1 MGMNQGKE
9 IVRPPFLREGDKVAF
24 VSPAY
29 WMPQE
34 AIQQAAEAFKS
45 WGLQPIISPQA
56 NSQDVKAYAGTATE
70 RAGDLLWALEDDD
83 IKAII
88 CSRGGYGTLHL
99 LRLIPR
105 EKFRE
110 HPKWIVG
117 NGDITTLL
125 YGIASQSV
133 QSIYGPMAFQMA
145 FSQGIDAEQLR
156 NILFGVIP
164 QYHLPSHSRNV
175 CGHAEGVLI
184 GGNLTSF
191 NAVAG
196 TGFYP
201 VPEGDTILFFEEVEE
216 SLHNIDRMFYTLMLQ
231 KAFWNVKGVI
241 FGMFMAVR
249 YDLEFN
255 SVEHMLVYHLRNL
268 GIPVCCGLPT
278 GSNVCL
284 PLIEGAP
291 CSLDV
296 TPEGS
301 TITFHIEGGRQN
313 IVDLKENEQ
322 QLMK

>member
-1 MGMNQGKE
+1 MNQGKE
-9 IVRPPFLREGDKVAF
+9 IVRPPFLSEGDKVAF

-56 NSQDVKAYAGTATE
+56 NRQDVKAYAGTATE

-88 CSRGGYGTLHL
+88 CSRGGYGTMHL

-164 QYHLPSHSRNV
+164 QYHLPSHSRNI

-196 TGFYP
+196 TGFYQIL
-201 VPEGDTILFFEEVEE
+201 EGDTILFFEEVEE

-231 KAFWNVKGVI
+231 KAFWKVKGVI

-278 GSNVCL
+278 GSNSCL

-291 CSLDV
+291 CTLDV

-313 IVDLKENEQ
+313 IVNLEENEQ
-322 QLMK
+322 QLMKQ

>member
-1 MGMNQGKE
+1 MNQGNE
-9 IVRPPFLREGDKVAF
+9 IVQPPFLREGDKVAF

-34 AIQQAAEAFKS
+34 AIQQAAEVFKS
-45 WGLQPIISPQA
+45 WGLQPVISPQA
-56 NSQDVKAYAGTATE
+56 NRQDVKAYAGTATE
-70 RAGDLLWALEDDD
+70 RAGDLLWAIEDDD

-145 FSQGIDAEQLR
+145 FSQGQDAEQLR
-156 NILFGVIP
+156 NLLFGDVP
-164 QYHLPSHSRNV
+164 QYHLPSHPRNM
-175 CGHAEGVLI
+175 CGHAEGVLV

-196 TGFYP
+196 TGYYTIP
-201 VPEGDTILFFEEVEE
+201 DSDTILFFEEVEE
-216 SLHNIDRMFYTLMLQ
+216 SLHNIDRMFYSLMLQ
-231 KAFWNVKGVI
+231 KAFWRVKGII

-255 SVEHMLVYHLRNL
+255 SVEHMLVDHLRNL
-268 GIPVCCGLPT
+268 GIPVCCGFPT
-278 GSNVCL
+278 GSNVCM

-291 CSLDV
+291 CTLDV
-296 TPEGS
+296 TPEGT
-301 TITFHIEGGRQN
+301 TITFHIEGNRN
-313 IVDLKENEQ
+313 VVDLQENEQ

>member
-1 MGMNQGKE
+1 MNQGKE
-9 IVRPPFLREGDKVAF
+9 IVRPPFLSEGDKVAF

-56 NSQDVKAYAGTATE
+56 NRQDVKAYAGTATE

-88 CSRGGYGTLHL
+88 CSRGGYGTMHL

-105 EKFRE
+105 GKFRD

-156 NILFGVIP
+156 NILFGIIP
-164 QYHLPSHSRNV
+164 QYHLPSHSHNI

-196 TGFYP
+196 TGFYQIL
-201 VPEGDTILFFEEVEE
+201 EGDTILFFEEVEE

-231 KAFWNVKGVI
+231 KAFWKVKGVI

-278 GSNVCL
+278 GSNSCL

-291 CSLDV
+291 CTLDV

-313 IVDLKENEQ
+313 IVNLEENEQ

>member
-1 MGMNQGKE
+1 MNQGKE
-9 IVRPPFLREGDKVAF
+9 IVRPPFLSEGDKVAF

-34 AIQQAAEAFKS
+34 AIQQAAETFKS
-45 WGLQPIISPQA
+45 WGLQTIISPQA
-56 NSQDVKAYAGTATE
+56 NKQDVKAYAGTATE

-88 CSRGGYGTLHL
+88 CSRGGYGTMHL

-105 EKFRE
+105 EKFRD

-164 QYHLPSHSRNV
+164 QYHLPSHSRNI

-196 TGFYP
+196 TGFYQIL
-201 VPEGDTILFFEEVEE
+201 EGDTILFFEEVEE

-231 KAFWNVKGVI
+231 KAFWKVKGVI

-278 GSNVCL
+278 GSNSCL

-291 CSLDV
+291 CTLDV

-313 IVDLKENEQ
+313 IVNLEENEQ

>member
-1 MGMNQGKE
+1 MAM
-9 IVRPPFLREGDKVAF
+9 
-24 VSPAY
+24 
-29 WMPQE
+29 
-34 AIQQAAEAFKS
+34 
-45 WGLQPIISPQA
+45 
-56 NSQDVKAYAGTATE
+56 E

-164 QYHLPSHSRNV
+164 QYHLPSHSHNI
-175 CGHAEGVLI
+175 CGHGEGVLI

-196 TGFYP
+196 TGFYQIL
-201 VPEGDTILFFEEVEE
+201 EGDTILFFEEVEE

-231 KAFWNVKGVI
+231 KAFWKVKGVI

-291 CSLDV
+291 CTLDV

-313 IVDLKENEQ
+313 IVNLEENEQ
-322 QLMK
+322 QLMKQ

>member
-1 MGMNQGKE
+1 
-9 IVRPPFLREGDKVAF
+9 
-24 VSPAY
+24 
-29 WMPQE
+29 
-34 AIQQAAEAFKS
+34 
-45 WGLQPIISPQA
+45 
-56 NSQDVKAYAGTATE
+56 
-70 RAGDLLWALEDDD
+70 
-83 IKAII
+83 
-88 CSRGGYGTLHL
+88 
-99 LRLIPR
+99 
-105 EKFRE
+105 
-110 HPKWIVG
+110 
-117 NGDITTLL
+117 
-125 YGIASQSV
+125 
-133 QSIYGPMAFQMA
+133 MAFQMA

-201 VPEGDTILFFEEVEE
+201 IPEGDTILFFEEVEE

-231 KAFWNVKGVI
+231 KAFWMVKGVI

-255 SVEHMLVYHLRNL
+255 SVEHMLVDHLRNL

-291 CSLDV
+291 CTLDV

>member
-1 MGMNQGKE
+1 MNQGKE
-9 IVRPPFLREGDKVAF
+9 IVRPPFLSEGDKVAF

-34 AIQQAAEAFKS
+34 AIQQAAETFKS
-45 WGLQPIISPQA
+45 WGLQTIISPQA
-56 NSQDVKAYAGTATE
+56 NKQDVKAYAGTATE

-88 CSRGGYGTLHL
+88 CSRGGYGTMHL

-164 QYHLPSHSRNV
+164 QYHLPSHSHNI
-175 CGHAEGVLI
+175 CGHGEGVLI

-196 TGFYP
+196 TGFYQIL
-201 VPEGDTILFFEEVEE
+201 EGDTILFFEEVEE

-231 KAFWNVKGVI
+231 KAFWKVKGVI

-278 GSNVCL
+278 GSNSCL

-291 CSLDV
+291 CTLDV

-313 IVDLKENEQ
+313 IVNLEENEQ
-322 QLMK
+322 QLMKQ